1 MSSLRAS
8 SPTESSS
15 LLEDAPSS
23 YHSVNEVDESTTQ
36 NRQADGVTTV
46 NQFSKTELYWIL
58 AGLWSGVLLGAFDGR
73 TYFFPKLSISDQEQG
88 TVVATLLAPIG
99 SEFKASHQ
107 SSYIGTSYLLSV
119 CCFTPLYGKVLFNWL
134 SYSSNYSRMQED
146 WRISWAGRAQCYSHY
161 PSSVVQIIL
170 MSIYSS
176 TVFLR
181 LGHNILRL
189 CSFNEIINSS

>member
-73 TYFFPKLSISDQEQG
+73 TFFVQSYQYLIKNKEP
-88 TVVATLLAPIG
+88 LLRH
-99 SEFKASHQ
+99 FWH
-107 SSYIGTSYLLSV
+107 
-119 CCFTPLYGKVLFNWL
+119 
-134 SYSSNYSRMQED
+134 
-146 WRISWAGRAQCYSHY
+146 
-161 PSSVVQIIL
+161 PSAV
-170 MSIYSS
+170 
-176 TVFLR
+176 
-181 LGHNILRL
+181 
-189 CSFNEIINSS
+189 NSKHLTNPPT